1 MWKDVICSTIPRTSI
16 LIFFVITFL
25 FVQTVQAQQ
34 TVHVCAL
41 DGRNNTSLSGATIR
55 LVTDQTAFESQT
67 GPDGCVHFFG
77 QIPVGI
83 DASAHRRIGLEGG
96 KPYPNPTSGQVS
108 IPFEAPSGTAV
119 QWEVFDVQG
128 RRLGA
133 PIARISSGTK
143 QIQELQVGT
152 LADGVYFY
160 RASSDAGVATGK
172 IVKNSLAAGIPGI
185 RSIMASGSTQR
196 DVSFSGA
203 LVDSVQ
209 IEVVYQGFLD
219 RVDRRIV
226 KNGQVIK
233 LPLFRRTNELL
244 PLIDMKGYMYLG
256 TYPGGLYPDQQ
267 NEMPA
272 SHYEAGLEMANSIE
286 PLNTQGQPDPNGK
299 IIFTSIGMSTTS
311 SVFCGVA
318 DPNESC
324 KVGSLMS
331 QVVNDDLINDRLVFI
346 DGADPGKTADEW
358 EDPTLRAFRRVEE
371 EELTPFGHSEL
382 QVQVAWVKLAS
393 SQPAVSLPNA
403 NSDAL
408 MLKRQIGNAMR
419 ALRSRYPNL
428 KMVFFSSR
436 VYGGYATSTINPEPY
451 AYESGFATKWVIDA
465 QIRQMHEEGA
475 PIDPVAGN
483 LDYTSKAP
491 WIAWG
496 AYYWADGQ
504 RPRSDGMVWV
514 PDDLKGDG
522 THLAKQGIEKITAIL
537 LDFFKTSPHTRC
549 WFLKNGTCE

>member
-1 MWKDVICSTIPRTSI
+1 MWKDVICSIKPCISFK
-16 LIFFVITFL
+16 IFFVTTFL
-25 FVQTVQAQQ
+25 LGQSVQAQQ

-41 DGRNNTSLSGATIR
+41 DGRNNTTLSGATVR
-55 LVTDQTAFESQT
+55 LVTDQDAFENQT
-67 GPDGCVHFFG
+67 GSDGCAHFFG

-83 DASAHRRIGLEGG
+83 DESAGRRAGLVGG
-96 KPYPNPTSGQVS
+96 KPYPNPVSAQVS
-108 IPFEAPSGTAV
+108 IPFEAPSGTAIR
-119 QWEVFDVQG
+119 WEIFDVQG
-128 RRLGA
+128 RRVS
-133 PIARISSGTK
+133 PSFTRISSGAN
-143 QIQELQVGT
+143 QIQQLSVRT

-160 RASSDAGVATGK
+160 RASSEAGIASGK
-172 IVKNSLAAGIPGI
+172 IVRNSLAAGHPVV
-185 RSIMASGSTQR
+185 RSAMASGDRQR
-196 DVSFSGA
+196 EASVAGA

-209 IEVVYQGFLD
+209 IEVTYQGFLD

-233 LPLFRRTNELL
+233 LPLFKRTNDLV
-244 PLIDMKGYMYLG
+244 PLIDMQGYKYLG
-256 TYPGGLYPDQQ
+256 AYAGGLYPDGQ

-272 SHYEAGLEMANSIE
+272 AHYEAGLERARSIE
-286 PLNTQGQPDPNGK
+286 PLNAQGQPDPNGK

-318 DPNESC
+318 DPNDSC
-324 KVGSLMS
+324 KEGSLMS
-331 QVVNDDLINDRLVFI
+331 QVAGDNQINGRLIFI

-371 EELTPFGHSEL
+371 EELTPFGHSEQ

-393 SQPAVSLPNA
+393 SQPTVSLPNA

-408 MLKRQIGNAMR
+408 MLKEQIGNSMR

-465 QIRQMHEEGA
+465 QIRQMYEEGA
-475 PIDPVAGN
+475 PVDPVAGS
-483 LDYTSKAP
+483 LDYTSEAP
-491 WIAWG
+491 WMAWG
-496 AYYWADGQ
+496 AYYWANGQ
-504 RPRSDGMVWV
+504 QPRSDGMVWV

-549 WFLKNGTCE
+549 WFLNNGTCE